1 MDKWTRG
8 EGRPAGPV
16 RRVCDKNF
24 RLPDG
29 IVAPGRGAP
38 ALRYNAAAFPTRIDP
53 SAPQT
58 SPTRPLQ

>member
-1 MDKWTRG
+1 VG
-8 EGRPAGPV
+8 PVRPVGLV

-24 RLPDG
+24 RLSDG
-29 IVAPGRGAP
+29 IVAPGRGVP